1 MHTQSKLSLLEEK
14 QIIIGI
20 DIAKHTHYASIVE
33 KKTGK
38 IIKTG
43 IKIENTRSD
52 FEKFVGLLKRWKTN
66 EIIIGME
73 PTGHYWKVINN
84 WLAEKGY
91 KTVLVNPYHVK
102 LMKEL
107 HNNLN
112 NKNDV
117 KDSQVIAKIVKDGN
131 FLTVVTVEETY
142 DELRGL
148 SLCRNGLVKNLGRVK
163 VQLRT
168 LLDVFLP
175 EYCECFKDPSRK
187 TSLALLKVFSIEGL
201 TNNKHK
207 TRKINIIC
215 KVSRGAIN
223 RKKAELIVEI
233 LSNSIGLK
241 SGINSA
247 KGSLDFIIQQIR
259 FYNEEKASVEQK
271 LAIYLAQTVEAKYML
286 SMKGI
291 GVVTL
296 GAFLG
301 YTGRLKKFSHP
312 RQLLK
317 FAGLLPVQNKSG
329 KFEGKTKL
337 SKRGNSK
344 LRCVLYRIAVSLISN
359 NTEMRNLYKHKINAL
374 KKKKLVALTS
384 IAAKALK
391 ILFKMGRN
399 ELFYDKSIVEKS
411 LVTT

>member
-1 MHTQSKLSLLEEK
+1 MHFHDKISLLEEK
-14 QIIIGI
+14 QIVIGI
-20 DIAKHTHYASIVE
+20 DIAKHTHYASIID
-33 KKTGK
+33 KSTGK
-38 IIKTG
+38 IIKKG
-43 IKIENTRSD
+43 VEIQNTRRG
-52 FEKFVGLLKRWKTN
+52 FEQFDCLLKNWNSN

-73 PTGHYWKVINN
+73 PTGHYWKVAND
-84 WLAEKGY
+84 WLTEKGY
-91 KTVLVNPYHVK
+91 KTVLVNPHHVK

-117 KDSQVIAKIVKDGN
+117 KDSLVIAKIVKDGN
-131 FLTVVTVEETY
+131 FLNVVAIEETY

-148 SLCRNGLVKNLGRVK
+148 SLRRDGIVKNMGRVK
-163 VQLRT
+163 IQLRT

-175 EYCECFKDPSRK
+175 EYDDCFRDPSLK
-187 TSLALLKVFSIEGL
+187 TSLALLKEFSIDGL
-201 TNNKHK
+201 TSNKHK
-207 TRKINIIC
+207 IKKINIIC
-215 KVSRGAIN
+215 KVSRGAIS
-223 RKKAELIVEI
+223 RKKAELIVET

-247 KGSLDFIIQQIR
+247 QGSLDFIIRQIR
-259 FYNEEKASVEQK
+259 FYNEEKAVVENK
-271 LAIYLAQTVEAKYML
+271 LAIYLEQTFEAKYML

-301 YTGRLKKFSHP
+301 YTGQLKKFSHP
-312 RQLLK
+312 KQLLK

-359 NTEMRNLYKHKINAL
+359 NTEMRKLYKHKINAL

-391 ILFKMGRN
+391 ILFKLGRN
-399 ELFYDKSIVEKS
+399 GFFYDKSIVEKA
-411 LVTT
+411 LATT